1 MFLKKSTQKNRFLA
15 DFSRFSL
22 VILGLTA
29 LSISVLA
36 TTVRKIAASQ
46 AMGERG
52 AIPTIEVWAGAG
64 VNLDFVQTGGVI
76 QRVWLD
82 DPSRITVDF
91 DAPLCSSDT
100 QCTSASGAKMIHL
113 RRINPINFPQ
123 LLMTDSTLLTVITQQ
138 GQARKRYQFQITYGR
153 GSPRYSGVTI
163 IPDHQLHGAATNLN
177 KNDILLGLEVAK
189 ERGLI
194 SSEQGNESL
203 SVRVKKFLSFSQQG
217 VSTPEAAARARVS
230 VALIEKLA
238 DLGSSSRPQP
248 FHPFS
253 VQKFSQ

>member
-1 MFLKKSTQKNRFLA
+1 MFLKKLTQKNRFFPK
-15 DFSRFSL
+15 FSRFSL

-29 LSISVLA
+29 LSTNVLA

-52 AIPTIEVWAGAG
+52 AIPTIELWAGSG
-64 VNLDFVQTGGVI
+64 VNLDFVPTGGII

-91 DAPLCSSDT
+91 DAPLCESDT
-100 QCTSASGAKMIHL
+100 QCTPESGAKIIHL

-123 LLMTDSTLLTVITQQ
+123 LLMTDSTLLTVVTQQ

-163 IPDHQLHGAATNLN
+163 IPDHQLHGAAASLN
-177 KNDILLGLEVAK
+177 QYDIQRGLEVAK
-189 ERGLI
+189 EKGLI
-194 SSEQGNESL
+194 STEQGNESL
-203 SVRVKKFLSFSQQG
+203 FERVKNFLSFSQQG

-248 FHPFS
+248 VHPFS